1 MGNLRLKTVR
11 IRYHQVKRIMDA
23 AGASALLV
31 LTAPLM
37 AATAVTVRVRLGR
50 PVLFRQERPGLN
62 GEVFTLVKFRTM
74 LNEDPSRGLVT
85 NEQRMTEFGRR
96 LRSTSLDELPT
107 LWNVVRGDM
116 SLVGPRPLRVDYLK
130 HYTEEQAR
138 RHDVRPGITGLAQV
152 HGRNS
157 VPWDERLRLDVVYVD
172 HISPLLDLRLL
183 LKTFVTV
190 FKRDGINEAGQATMS
205 KFGE

>member
-138 RHDVRPGITGLAQV
+138 RHDVRPGVTGLAQV

-183 LKTFVTV
+183 LRTFVTV